1 MKISEK
7 HSQKKKIRPSVQ
19 PSVNID
25 KYEEGND
32 LVLKVLIQKMPEV
45 KDIDLKTIS
54 LEKSNLEILN
64 EDVNNTLNDIAKKHE
79 RFAPKKKG
87 QLSKVI

>member
-1 MKISEK
+1 
-7 HSQKKKIRPSVQ
+7 
-19 PSVNID
+19 
-25 KYEEGND
+25 
-32 LVLKVLIQKMPEV
+32 MPEV

-64 EDVNNTLNDIAKKHE
+64 EDVNNTLEMILQKNMKDSHQS
-79 RFAPKKKG
+79 KKKG

>member
-1 MKISEK
+1 MISEVLDTTINENLRK
-7 HSQKKKIRPSVQ
+7 ALSEKKIRPSVQ

-54 LEKSNLEILN
+54 LEKSNL
-64 EDVNNTLNDIAKKHE
+64 K
-79 RFAPKKKG
+79 F
-87 QLSKVI
+87 